1 MVIFM
6 VLFVMAS
13 VNMYSI
19 IHNFDYILKENI
31 APDSLYYFDAVG
43 GNDLSKEEVLDSRS
57 NT

>member
-1 MVIFM
+1 M